1 MSDQLKDRH
10 KPAQNPSRITI
21 MKIWDHL
28 PKNQYLSLAPWAWV
42 QLESAEPPGPFPFLA
57 GVAPEVVASLH
68 EAHGLLSSALDTAI
82 SDVFSKRASLD
93 DPNRQRRLEDAY
105 AEVISA
111 RPYLQQHIRCG
122 RKPDGMFQ
130 WEFPTDPAKSAA
142 VINGGLRIFNSV
154 KQQAIPIGFDQRPMG
169 ALVGKVLGFL
179 DGTHRTDE
187 IKTVVATSGRDGERL
202 LTRLIESLHQYEC
215 LVSSNT
221 SSVRSRWFETMHD
234 QDMVHLGHAALL
246 YRQRDEVFLFDPW
259 LLPWFAE
266 SSVSS
271 LWGSLLPKPAAVFLT
286 HDHDDHVDPRTLLHL
301 HKDTP
306 IIVPSR
312 RNRRRLSYDYLSL
325 LRELGFGHVIE
336 LAHGESW
343 AFEGGAVYSVPFYG
357 EDPCDLEMPRNCY
370 LIADRG
376 YNVLVHADSGP
387 TNSGRSAL
395 KDGVI
400 QSLVQQ
406 HGPIPLVFA
415 SQQQL
420 LEVRGHAAHAPLS
433 HPGKWLDVGENGYLT
448 NAYLADVCA
457 AAQAKL
463 FVSYATGGAD
473 WYPDHLSFMFSR
485 RNPARTALL
494 TAHWE
499 RPEMLKELL
508 VQHGCGYHD
517 GHALD
522 LFRRTTDGLV
532 EPISTGDA
540 LTPLSLYRVD
550 HSDPPFMETSSR
562 VSLSR

>member
-1 MSDQLKDRH
+1 
-10 KPAQNPSRITI
+10 
-21 MKIWDHL
+21 MKIWDSL
-28 PKNQYLSLAPWAWV
+28 PKKQYLSLAPWAWV
-42 QLESAEPPGPFPFLA
+42 QLESAEPLGPFPFIA

-68 EAHGLLSSALDTAI
+68 EAHGLLSSAIDTAI
-82 SDVFSKRASLD
+82 SDVFSKRAPLD
-93 DPNRQRRLEDAY
+93 DPDRQRRLEDAY
-105 AEVISA
+105 AEVIGA

-122 RKPDGMFQ
+122 RKPDGTFQ
-130 WEFPTDPAKSAA
+130 WEFPTDPTKSST
-142 VINGGLRIFNSV
+142 VTNGGLRIFHSV
-154 KQQAIPIGFDQRPMG
+154 KRQAIPIGFDQRQLGP
-169 ALVGKVLGFL
+169 AVGKVLGFL
-179 DGTHRTDE
+179 DGTHQTDE
-187 IKTVVATSGRDGERL
+187 IRTVVMTSGRDGERV
-202 LTRLIESLHQYEC
+202 LTRLIESLHQHEC
-215 LVSSNT
+215 LVSSST
-221 SSVRSRWFETMHD
+221 SSVRSRWFETV
-234 QDMVHLGHAALL
+234 QDRDTVHLGHAALL
-246 YRQRDEVFLFDPW
+246 YRQQDKMLLFDPW

-266 SSVSS
+266 SSVPS

-301 HKDTP
+301 PKDTP

-312 RNRRRLSYDYLSL
+312 RNRRTLSYDYLSL

-343 AFEGGAVYSVPFYG
+343 TFEGGAVYAVPFYG

-400 QSLVQQ
+400 QALVQK

-463 FVSYATGGAD
+463 FVSYATGGAE

-485 RNPARTALL
+485 RNPARTAML

-499 RPEMLKELL
+499 LPETLKDLL
-508 VQHGCGYHD
+508 AKSGCGYYY

-532 EPISTGDA
+532 ESMKTGEA
-540 LTPLSLYRVD
+540 LAPLSLYRLD
-550 HSDPPFMETSSR
+550 HGDPPFMKAGSR
-562 VSLSR
+562 TTPSR

>member
-1 MSDQLKDRH
+1 
-10 KPAQNPSRITI
+10 
-21 MKIWDHL
+21 MKIWDRL
-28 PKNQYLSLAPWAWV
+28 PKHQYLSLAPWTWV
-42 QLESAEPPGPFPFLA
+42 QLESADPPGPFPFVA

-68 EAHGLLSSALDTAI
+68 EAHSLLSSVIDTAI
-82 SDVFSKRASLD
+82 SDVFSKRAPLD
-93 DPNRQRRLEDAY
+93 DPDRQRRLEDAY
-105 AEVISA
+105 AELISA

-122 RKPDGMFQ
+122 RRQDGTFQ
-130 WEFPTDPAKSAA
+130 WEFPTDPTKSAK
-142 VINGGLRIFNSV
+142 VINGGLRIFDSV
-154 KQQAIPIGFDQRPMG
+154 KRQAIPIGFDQRPLG
-169 ALVGKVLGFL
+169 PLVGMVLGFL
-179 DGTHRTDE
+179 DGTHQTDE
-187 IKTVVATSGRDGERL
+187 IKTVVATSGRDGERVL
-202 LTRLIESLHQYEC
+202 IRLMESLYQHEC
-215 LVSSNT
+215 LISSNT
-221 SSVRSRWFETMHD
+221 SSARSRWFETLHD
-234 QDMVHLGHAALL
+234 TDTAHLGHAALL
-246 YRQRDEVFLFDPW
+246 YRQREHMLLFDPW

-266 SSVSS
+266 SSIPS

-301 HKDTP
+301 PKDTP
-306 IIVPSR
+306 IIVPSQ
-312 RNRRRLSYDYLSL
+312 RNRRRLSYDYPSL
-325 LRELGFGHVIE
+325 LGELGFRHVIE

-387 TNSGRSAL
+387 TNSGESVL

-400 QSLVQQ
+400 QSLVQK

-420 LEVRGHAAHAPLS
+420 LEIRGHAAHAPLS
-433 HPGKWLDVGENGYLT
+433 PPGKWLDVGENGYLT
-448 NAYLADVCA
+448 NAYLAQVCA

-499 RPEMLKELL
+499 QAETLKELL
-508 VQHGCGYHD
+508 ARQGCAYHY

-522 LFRRTTDGLV
+522 LFRRTSDGLV
-532 EPISTGDA
+532 EPVMTGES
-540 LTPLSLYRVD
+540 LMPLSLYRID
-550 HSDPPFMETSSR
+550 HDDPPFMKAGNRTVPSR
-562 VSLSR
+562 

>member
-1 MSDQLKDRH
+1 
-10 KPAQNPSRITI
+10 
-21 MKIWDHL
+21 MKIWDSL

-42 QLESAEPPGPFPFLA
+42 QLESAEPPGPFPFVA

-68 EAHGLLSSALDTAI
+68 EAHTLLSSAIDTAI
-82 SDVFSKRASLD
+82 SDIFSKRAPLD
-93 DPNRQRRLEDAY
+93 DPDRQRRLEDAY
-105 AEVISA
+105 AELISA

-122 RKPDGMFQ
+122 RMADGTFH
-130 WEFPTDPAKSAA
+130 WEFPTDPTKSSR
-142 VINGGLRIFNSV
+142 VINGGLRIYNSV
-154 KQQAIPIGFDQRPMG
+154 KRQVIPIGFDQRQLGP
-169 ALVGKVLGFL
+169 LVGRVLGLL
-179 DGTHRTDE
+179 DGTHQAGE
-187 IKTVVATSGRDGERL
+187 IRTVVATSGRDGERL
-202 LTRLIESLHQYEC
+202 LTRLIESLHQHEC
-215 LVSSNT
+215 FVSSNT
-221 SSVRSRWFETMHD
+221 SSIRSHWFEAV
-234 QDMVHLGHAALL
+234 QDTDTIHLGHAALL
-246 YRQRDEVFLFDPW
+246 YRQRDHALLFDPW

-266 SSVSS
+266 SSIPS
-271 LWGSLLPKPAAVFLT
+271 LWGSLLPKPGAVFLT

-301 HKDTP
+301 PKDTP

-312 RNRRRLSYDYLSL
+312 RNRRNLCYDYPSL
-325 LRELGFGHVIE
+325 LRELGFGQVIE

-387 TNSGRSAL
+387 TNSGKSVL

-400 QSLVQQ
+400 QSLVQN

-433 HPGKWLDVGENGYLT
+433 HPGRWLDVGENGYLT
-448 NAYLADVCA
+448 HAYLAEVCA

-499 RPEMLKELL
+499 RAETLKELL
-508 VQHGCGYHD
+508 AGQGRGYHYA
-517 GHALD
+517 HALD
-522 LFRRTTDGLV
+522 LFRRTPDGSV
-532 EPISTGDA
+532 EPVSTGEA
-540 LTPLSLYRVD
+540 LTPLSLYRLD
-550 HSDPPFMETSSR
+550 HSDPPFMKAGDGASTS
-562 VSLSR
+562 